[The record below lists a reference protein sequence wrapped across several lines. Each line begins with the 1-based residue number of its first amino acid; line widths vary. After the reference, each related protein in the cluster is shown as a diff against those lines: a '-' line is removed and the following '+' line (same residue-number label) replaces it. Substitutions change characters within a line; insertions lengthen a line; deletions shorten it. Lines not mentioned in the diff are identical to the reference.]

1 MLSLINGFVELFK
14 KIDLLRLIL
23 LVTIFSCLITL
34 VNTFY
39 AGYKVQRQQL
49 VQNTLESNLNY
60 AQKLANSTNDFLR
73 SALQQ
78 LSVSASL
85 VVDILDD
92 EQRLYVEAER
102 LRLQTDSFNSV
113 VIINQVGEV
122 QATSPESL
130 QLTGMNLD
138 SPGVQEALA
147 QKKPVISAPYLSTI
161 GNFIVFISHP
171 IYDKEGNYQGL
182 VGGSLYLKK
191 ESILNRLLGRHP
203 YRDGSYLYVVS
214 AEKEL
219 IYHPETLRVG
229 EVVEGNEVIDQV
241 VQLKSGSMTLKNSKG
256 ITMLAGYA
264 PVPLSGW
271 GIVAQRS
278 ETATLEP
285 LKGLMRQ
292 VLNKTMPVALISL
305 LLVWWG
311 ARKIAKPL
319 RQLAENARVMH
330 SSGTEG
336 EISHVRS
343 WYFEAHELKKAL
355 LMGMGFL
362 KRNIERLDKDNRT
375 DPLTGLLNRR
385 GLEQELRVYEHTH
398 RLFSVISVDID
409 FFKKVNDTH
418 GHDVGDLVLKE
429 LGVQMVACV
438 RSEDLACRIG
448 GEEFLILL
456 PDIPLEV
463 AVEVAERLRAQVAAT
478 ELPVVGNITISLGV
492 ATSSDGMVDS
502 AVVLKQA
509 DEKLYD
515 AKHNGRNRVEA

>member
-1 MLSLINGFVELFK
+1 MT
-14 KIDLLRLIL
+14 IL
-23 LVTIFSCLITL
+23 SCLVTL

-49 VQNTLESNLNY
+49 VQNTLESNFNY
-60 AQKLANSTNDFLR
+60 AQKLASSTNEFLR

-78 LSVSASL
+78 LNVSASVL
-85 VVDILDD
+85 VELLDD
-92 EQRLYVEAER
+92 DERLFLEAER

-113 VIINQVGEV
+113 VIINQAGEV

-138 SPGVQEALA
+138 TPGVQEALSL
-147 QKKPVISAPYLSTI
+147 KEPNISAPYLSTV

-171 IYDKEGNYQGL
+171 IYDKNGTYRGL

-191 ESILNRLLGRHP
+191 ESILNRLLGSHP

-219 IYHPETLRVG
+219 IYHPDTTRVG
-229 EVVEGNEVIDQV
+229 SVVEGNQVIDKV
-241 VQLKSGSMTLKNSKG
+241 VQSQSGSLSLQNSQG

-271 GIVAQRS
+271 GIVSQRP
-278 ETATLEP
+278 EEATLEP
-285 LKGLMRQ
+285 LEGLMHQ
-292 VLNKTMPVALISL
+292 VIHKTLPVAVISL

-330 SSGTEG
+330 SSGTES

-398 RLFSVISVDID
+398 RMFSVISVDID

-429 LGVQMVACV
+429 LGVQMLACV

-456 PDIPLEV
+456 PDTPLEV

-478 ELPVVGNITISLGV
+478 EMPVVGRITISLGV
-492 ATSSDGMVDS
+492 AMSSSDMTDS

>member
-1 MLSLINGFVELFK
+1 MV
-14 KIDLLRLIL
+14 
-23 LVTIFSCLITL
+23 TL

-49 VQNTLESNLNY
+49 VQNTLESNFNY
-60 AQKLANSTNDFLR
+60 AQKLASSTNEFLR

-78 LSVSASL
+78 LNVSASL
-85 VVDILDD
+85 VVDMLDD
-92 EQRLYVEAER
+92 GERLFGEAER

-113 VIINQVGEV
+113 VIINQLGEV

-130 QLTGMNLD
+130 QLTGLNLD
-138 SPGVQEALA
+138 TPGVQEALSL
-147 QKKPVISAPYLSTI
+147 KEPNISAPYLSTV
-161 GNFIVFISHP
+161 GNFIVFISYP
-171 IYDKEGNYQGL
+171 IYDKAGNYRGL

-191 ESILNRLLGRHP
+191 ESILNRLLGSHP

-214 AEKEL
+214 GEKEL
-219 IYHPETLRVG
+219 IYHPDTSRVG
-229 EVVEGNEVIDQV
+229 EVVEGNEAIDQV
-241 VQLKSGSMTLKNSKG
+241 VQSQSGSVSLQNSKG

-271 GIVAQRS
+271 GIVAQRP

-285 LKGLMRQ
+285 LDGLMRQ
-292 VLNKTMPVALISL
+292 VINKTLPVALISL
-305 LLVWWG
+305 LFVWWG

-319 RQLAENARVMH
+319 RQLADNARVMH

-336 EISHVRS
+336 EIGHVRS

-385 GLEQELRVYEHTH
+385 GLEQELRVYEHTQ
-398 RLFSVISVDID
+398 RMFSVISVDID
-409 FFKKVNDTH
+409 FFKTVNDTY

-429 LGVQMVACV
+429 LGVQMLACV
-438 RSEDLACRIG
+438 RSADLACRIG

-456 PDIPLEV
+456 PETPLAV
-463 AVEVAERLRAQVAAT
+463 AAEVAERLRVQVAAT
-478 ELPVVGNITISLGV
+478 QMPIVGHITVSLGV
-492 ATSSDGMVDS
+492 ATSTTDMTDS

-509 DEKLYD
+509 DEKLYA

>member
-1 MLSLINGFVELFK
+1 MT
-14 KIDLLRLIL
+14 IL
-23 LVTIFSCLITL
+23 SCLVTL

-49 VQNTLESNLNY
+49 VQNTLESNLIY
-60 AQKLANSTNDFLR
+60 AQKLANSTDEFLH

-78 LSVSASL
+78 LKVSAML
-85 VVDILDD
+85 LEEMLGD
-92 EQRLYVEAER
+92 EQRLQVEAER

-113 VIINQVGEV
+113 LIIDQNGAV

-130 QLTGMNLD
+130 QLTGLSLD
-138 SPGVQEALA
+138 SPGVQDALA
-147 QKKPVISAPYLSTI
+147 QKAPVISTPYLSTV

-171 IYDKEGNYQGL
+171 IFDKSGKYRGL

-191 ESILNRLLGRHP
+191 ESILNRLLGHHP

-214 AEKEL
+214 AEKEI
-219 IYHPETLRVG
+219 IYHPDTSRVG
-229 EVVEGNEVIDQV
+229 NVVEGNEVIDRV
-241 VQLKSGSMTLKNSKG
+241 VQAQTGSMALTNSQG
-256 ITMLAGYA
+256 IRMLAGYA

-271 GIVAQRS
+271 GIVAQRPES
-278 ETATLEP
+278 ATLEP
-285 LKGLMRQ
+285 LEGLMHQ
-292 VLNKTMPVALISL
+292 VINKTLPVAVISL

-319 RQLAENARVMH
+319 RQLAENARMMH
-330 SSGTEG
+330 SSGTES

-362 KRNIERLDKDNRT
+362 KRNIEKLDKDNRT

-385 GLEQELRVYEHTH
+385 GLDQELRVCGHMQ
-398 RLFSVISVDID
+398 RMFSVISVDID
-409 FFKKVNDTH
+409 FFKKVNDTY
-418 GHDVGDLVLKE
+418 GHDTGDIVLQE
-429 LGVQMVACV
+429 LAVQMRNSI
-438 RSEDLACRIG
+438 RSSDMACRIG

-456 PDIPLEV
+456 PDTTVET
-463 AVEVAERLRAQVAAT
+463 AVEIAERLRVQVEST
-478 ELPVVGNITISLGV
+478 EMPEVGHITISLGV
-492 ATSSDGMVDS
+492 AVSAVDGTDS
-502 AVVLKQA
+502 AIVLKQA
-509 DEKLYD
+509 DDKLYQ